1 MIPCF
6 EDWKRFCAVL
16 REIARGGDDGRPLAS
31 FEAQSRAQ
39 AILTECGYTWPSVT
53 GKGRDKAPESPD
65 QVVASADMVNGK
77 PLQSAPVKPTRART
91 NGRVDRRP

>member
-16 REIARGGDDGRPLAS
+16 REIARGGDDGRPLVS
-31 FEAQSRAQ
+31 FEAQGRAQ

-53 GKGRDKAPESPD
+53 GNGSGTAPESPD
-65 QVVASADMVNGK
+65 QAIASADTVNGK
-77 PLQSAPVKPTRART
+77 PLQSAPVKLTRART
-91 NGRVDRRP
+91 NGRADRRS